1 MRAEER
7 VWREAI
13 ECVFVFECEAS
24 IDGKRGARKKT
35 LEVLD
40 CVTAQGK

>member
-13 ECVFVFECEAS
+13 ECMFVFECEGR
-24 IDGKRGARKKT
+24 IKGERGARKKK

-40 CVTAQGK
+40 CVTAKGK